1 MLSDRGVSLVAFG
14 MAGCWMPHPSLALI
28 LGVVAER
35 IVLDTAPPPDIGWT
49 ALPGTAPKMSAKLR
63 WGIQQPAMLA
73 LSHSYG
79 ANGHGATRD
88 AAKRDMATEGCF
100 SPSLPAQ
107 AEPCADKLG
116 YKRSP
121 GLRRDR
127 S

>member
-1 MLSDRGVSLVAFG
+1 
-14 MAGCWMPHPSLALI
+14 MPHPSLALI

-35 IVLDTAPPPDIGWT
+35 IVLDTPPPTDISWT
-49 ALPGTAPKMSAKLR
+49 APPGTAPKMSAKLR
-63 WGIQQPAMLA
+63 WGIQQPAVLA
-73 LSHSYG
+73 LSRSG
-79 ANGHGATRD
+79 AKCHGATRY
-88 AAKRDMATEGCF
+88 AAKHDMATEGCF

-107 AEPCADKLG
+107 AEPCADKLC